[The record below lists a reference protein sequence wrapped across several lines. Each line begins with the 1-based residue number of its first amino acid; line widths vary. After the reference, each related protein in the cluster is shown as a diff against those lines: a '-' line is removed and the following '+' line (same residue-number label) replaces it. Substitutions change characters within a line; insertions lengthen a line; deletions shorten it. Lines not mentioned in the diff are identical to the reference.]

1 MYIKSWICTELQPP
15 LSQACQVRGIT
26 FVGPTPENLAAFG
39 DKTSA
44 RELAIKMNVPVVPG
58 TDGPVSTFEEAR
70 AFIDSGVGYPVIIK
84 AAMGGGGR
92 GMRVVQ
98 RPEELEENF
107 ARATSEALAVFGDG
121 NVFIERYVS
130 RPRHI
135 EVQILGDGKGNIRHL
150 YDRDCSVQRRYQKV
164 VETAPAMNLSE
175 QLRQSILDDAVR
187 LTAAA
192 NYLNAGTVEFL
203 VDDMGRHHFIEVNPR
218 IQVEHTVTEEI
229 TGVDL
234 VQTQF
239 KLAAGASLEEV
250 GLGKQEDIGVTG
262 VAMQCRVTTE
272 NPSLDFTPDTGK
284 IEVFR
289 EPGGM
294 GIRIDDGP
302 GFTGAVISPHYDS
315 LLVKVTAH
323 ARNRRD
329 AAAKLRR
336 ALREFRVRGVAV
348 NKDFLLNVMEHP
360 EFLDGF
366 VTTSFIAENPDLLMA
381 VPSSNRGQKLL
392 HYIADVCVNGPLKS
406 LGARGPPPPIIEPT
420 IPTLEVPTN
429 PIRNGSLRSVFVN
442 EGAEAFAKAV
452 RANKGTLVTDT
463 TWRDAHQSLLAT
475 RMRPIDMI
483 KIAPATNVALANA
496 FSLEVWG
503 GATFDVSMRFLHECP
518 WKRLAMLRAAV
529 PDIPFQ
535 MLLRGANAVGYTSYP
550 DNVIFE
556 FCKKAV
562 VTGMDVFRV
571 FDSLNYIPNME
582 LGVRAVR
589 EAGGI
594 AEAALCYTGDVSDP
608 TRKPY
613 TLEYYMGVA
622 KELVDMGAHILAVKD
637 MAGLLKPEAAT
648 ILIGAL
654 REEYPDVPIHV
665 HTHDTAG
672 TGVASMLE
680 ASYAGADAIDGA
692 MDAFAGTTSQPSLGA
707 LVSALHGS
715 EHDTGLN
722 LGQVTMVNDYWE
734 EARGLYSQFE
744 MSSKSGSADV
754 YLHEMPG
761 GQLSNL
767 QFQSQMLGLS
777 GQWGQ
782 IKCSYAAAN
791 RILGDI
797 PKVTPSSKV
806 VGDLAQFMVQN
817 NLTEQDVLDDADKL
831 SFPES
836 VVEYFQ
842 GYLGLPPFGF
852 PEPLRSHVLKGRL
865 LPNGKHV
872 FEGRPGAEMP
882 PFDFEAET
890 KALKE
895 KYGDSITDLDVLSY
909 AQYPA
914 VFKDF
919 MESSANYGD
928 LSVLDTRTFAGGLL
942 IGQEIS
948 IELEVGKI
956 LFIRLISISNTDSDG
971 FKTVTFELNGRQRSL
986 KVSDASS
993 CTETHSRPKADP
1005 TVLGSVGAP
1014 MPGVVVNVL
1023 VKKGDEV
1030 CAGDPLV
1037 VLSAMKMETSTSSPC
1052 GGIIMDVH
1060 VKSGDNVAANDLI
1073 AVVGD
1078 PET

>member
-1 MYIKSWICTELQPP
+1 M
-15 LSQACQVRGIT
+15 
-26 FVGPTPENLAAFG
+26 
-39 DKTSA
+39 
-44 RELAIKMNVPVVPG
+44 
-58 TDGPVSTFEEAR
+58 STYVEAKD
-70 AFIDSGVGYPVIIK
+70 FIDSGVGYPVIIK

-92 GMRVVQ
+92 GMRVV
-98 RPEELEENF
+98 ESAEDLEENF
-107 ARATSEALAVFGDG
+107 ARATSEALAAFGDG
-121 NVFIERYVS
+121 SVFIERYVS
-130 RPRHI
+130 KPRHI
-135 EVQILGDGKGNIRHL
+135 EVQILGDGKGNVRHL

-164 VETAPAMNLSE
+164 VETAPAMNLPE
-175 QLRQSILDDAVR
+175 KTRQGILDDAVR
-187 LTAAA
+187 LTSGA

-203 VDDMGRHHFIEVNPR
+203 VDEHGRYHFIEVNPR

-239 KLAAGASLEEV
+239 KLAAGASLDEV
-250 GLGKQEDIGVTG
+250 GLGKQENIGVTG

-272 NPSLDFTPDTGK
+272 NPSVDFKPDTGK

-302 GFTGAVISPHYDS
+302 GFTGAIITPHYDS

-329 AAAKLRR
+329 CAAKLSR

-348 NKDFLLNVMEHP
+348 NKDFLLSVMAHP
-360 EFLDGF
+360 DFLDGV
-366 VTTSFIAENPDLLMA
+366 VTTGFIAENPDLLLPY
-381 VPSSNRGQKLL
+381 PSSNRGQKILQ
-392 HYIADVCVNGPLKS
+392 YIADVCVNGPPKS
-406 LGARGPPPPIIEPT
+406 LGARGPPPPIVEPT
-420 IPTLEVPTN
+420 IPVLEPPTES
-429 PIRNGSLRSVFVN
+429 PRSGPSLRSVFVN
-442 EGAEAFAKAV
+442 EGAEAFAKAI
-452 RANKGTLVTDT
+452 RANKGTLITDT

-475 RMRPIDMI
+475 RMRPVDML
-483 KIAPATNVALANA
+483 KISAATNVALANA
-496 FSLEVWG
+496 FSLECWG

-518 WKRLAMLRAAV
+518 WERLAKLRAAV

-550 DNVIFE
+550 DNVVTE

-589 EAGGI
+589 DAGGI
-594 AEAALCYTGDVSDP
+594 AEAALCYTGDVSNP
-608 TRKPY
+608 SRTPY
-613 TLEYYMGVA
+613 TLEYYMALA

-648 ILIGAL
+648 LLIGAL
-654 REEYPDVPIHV
+654 RQEYPDIPIHV

-672 TGVASMLE
+672 TGVASMI
-680 ASYAGADAIDGA
+680 ACAHAGADAVDAA
-692 MDAFAGTTSQPSLGA
+692 MDSFSGTTSQPSLGA
-707 LVSALHGS
+707 LVSALKGS
-715 EHDTGLN
+715 KFSTHLDLN
-722 LGQVTMVNDYWE
+722 HITTVNDYWE
-734 EARGLYSQFE
+734 EARVLYSQFE
-744 MSSKSGSADV
+744 MNSKSGSADV
-754 YLHEMPG
+754 YKHEMPG

-782 IKCSYAAAN
+782 IKRCYAAAN
-791 RILGDI
+791 RLLGDI

-806 VGDLAQFMVQN
+806 VGDFAQFMAQN
-817 NLTEQDVLDDADKL
+817 NLTEQDVLDNADKL

-836 VVEYFQ
+836 LVEYFQ

-852 PEPLRSHVLKGRL
+852 PEPLRSKVLKGRL
-865 LPNGKHV
+865 LPNGHQAFV
-872 FEGRPGAEMP
+872 GRPGAEMP
-882 PFDFEAET
+882 SFDFEGEM
-890 KALKE
+890 KALKNE
-895 KYGDSITDLDVLSY
+895 YGDKIKDTDVLSY

-919 MESSANYGD
+919 MNFRKKYGD
-928 LSVLDTRTFAGGLL
+928 LSVLDTRTFASGLL

-948 IELEVGKI
+948 IEIEVGKT
-956 LFIRLISISNTDSDG
+956 LFVKLISISGTDLEDG
-971 FKTVTFELNGRQRSL
+971 TKTVTFELNGRQRSV
-986 KVSDASS
+986 KVHDDS
-993 CTETHSRPKADP
+993 CHTEKTSRRQADE
-1005 TVLGSVGAP
+1005 GSIGSIGAP
-1014 MPGVVVNVL
+1014 MPGVVVSVL

-1030 CAGDPLV
+1030 RAGDPLV
-1037 VLSAMKMETSTSSPC
+1037 VLSAMKMETSASSPC
-1052 GGIIMDVH
+1052 DGIVVDVC
-1060 VKSGDNVAANDLI
+1060 VQPGDNINANDLI
-1073 AVVGD
+1073 AVIGD
-1078 PET
+1078 AEA